1 MMHTKAD
8 GDKLIRIAPS
18 LLAANILKL
27 GDEVAAAAAGAPDL
41 FHCDIM
47 DGSFVPTIS
56 FGYEIVSVMKDHT
69 HIPLDIHLM
78 VVDPDAQVDLFACL
92 NPEIITFHLEA
103 VSSPSSLI
111 EKLHHLGIRAGVS
124 IKPESP
130 IEPLLELLPD
140 LDLILVMTVEPGAG
154 GQPFMLEMLP
164 KVASLSAAIRAG
176 GHNVMLEVDGGINA
190 ETIVAA
196 VRAGADTFVAG
207 TAIFR
212 HLHGPAV
219 AISELREI
227 AFRVATD
234 DSAT

>member
-1 MMHTKAD
+1 MMHMKAG
-8 GDKLIRIAPS
+8 GDKLIRISPS
-18 LLAANILKL
+18 LLAANVLQL
-27 GDEVAAAAAGAPDL
+27 GDEISAAAAGGPDL

-56 FGYEIVSVMKDHT
+56 FGYEIVSVVKDHA

-78 VVDPDAQVDLFACL
+78 VVDPDAQVDLFARL
-92 NPEIITFHLEA
+92 NPEIITFHVEA

-111 EKLHHLGIRAGVS
+111 DKIHNLGIRAGVS

-130 IEPLLELLPD
+130 IEPLLELLPS

-154 GQPFMLEMLP
+154 GQPFMVEMLP
-164 KVASLSAAIRAG
+164 KVAALSAAIREG
-176 GHNVMLEVDGGINA
+176 GHSVMLEVDGGINA
-190 ETIVAA
+190 ETVAA
-196 VRAGADTFVAG
+196 AARAGADTFVAG

-212 HLHGPAV
+212 HLHGPAA

-227 AFRVATD
+227 ALRVAID